1 MVFAKSGKST
11 VVDEGSVF
19 DVTKFQLDYLTT
31 PSALL
36 DIGID
41 WPKVDIRTRTKET
54 DQLYIIAYPHF
65 NVQGK
70 FVAYLITLSLTAL
83 SPRTL
88 RTLLPH

>member
-19 DVTKFQLDYLTT
+19 DVTRFQLDYLTT

-41 WPKVDIRTRTKET
+41 WPKVDIRTSTKDT

-65 NVQGK
+65 NVQGTSSAGLNQ
-70 FVAYLITLSLTAL
+70 VTLIESE
-83 SPRTL
+83 P
-88 RTLLPH
+88 